1 MLQMGT
7 QIQKLDKGRLEA
19 GDFSDETHMFVQGQR
34 SQHVQRSQNEKIRNA
49 HIDQRVKHPQKK
61 MLGDVS
67 VFMALVACTQL
78 KV

>member
-1 MLQMGT
+1 MGN

-19 GDFSDETHMFVQGQR
+19 RDFQRSTHMFVQDQR
-34 SQHVQRSQNEKIRNA
+34 SQHVRRSPNEKI
-49 HIDQRVKHPQKK
+49 HIDQRVKHPQKRCF
-61 MLGDVS
+61 GDVS